1 MLVGNI
7 PHHQPMSGALR
18 HTMHLDRTRVFGL
31 WDTMSPRNNFSNII
45 VEAVANP
52 ALSCQ
57 VKAPPLG
64 GMEWTAMNKDDANE
78 SLSGLIGELLYKNQ
92 LLREAI
98 ASKDEVIE
106 LIINHLM
113 SAATSACSC
122 GVANQLT
129 FVRNTVKERDV
140 ELARRKRY
148 CFNEFCNIVKHPID
162 SAANSPWDAAIRAA
176 GEYRLT
182 PMISAVS
189 KKRCSS

>member
-98 ASKDEVIE
+98 ASKDE
-106 LIINHLM
+106 
-113 SAATSACSC
+113 
-122 GVANQLT
+122 
-129 FVRNTVKERDV
+129 
-140 ELARRKRY
+140 
-148 CFNEFCNIVKHPID
+148 
-162 SAANSPWDAAIRAA
+162 
-176 GEYRLT
+176 
-182 PMISAVS
+182 
-189 KKRCSS
+189 